1 MADDVESLLYSSD
14 EEPLNK
20 NNNGKT
26 LTTWSCINP
35 ECQSNAGRNE
45 MITAD
50 TLSHFYYGI
59 EKRPNSKRKICS
71 QCESAVIEKQKSC
84 VEMIRNG
91 ESIFREK
98 MKATDGVLII
108 DDSDYEYATNSSD
121 SEVELDVFNNN
132 LSSEDENSNQSINN
146 VIDDIMEE
154 FNVKGQVKLA
164 IEDLERKMDFLAA
177 DVAETEQVFDEVA
190 NDLDE
195 LRKLLYANQE
205 QSISELPPIEIIE
218 ESSHIS
224 DLLPP
229 DGLMV
234 RPSLNP
240 GQKVYAFNE
249 ASEFWASGVVVSHGD
264 YYTVR
269 LEDQSSVTING
280 KWLAY
285 KEASNVRIP
294 VGSRCVAILTD
305 EEDDEITVKSGIIAE
320 PLKSTNNHR
329 YLIFLDDGGSAYV
342 SHSNVRVIVMPS
354 PDVWNDV
361 GEMNKEYIYEYLQQ
375 YPERPMLRLSVGQ
388 SVKTEVDG
396 IWLDARVLKI
406 DCSLALLSMKNGL
419 HTEWLYRG
427 STRLEPLYSQRKQQ
441 HERKVLGTPHHRRRV
456 LGLKPGS
463 IIEYT
468 RETESEITDL
478 SDIDSSLSTSA
489 QRRLFAKKSTASR
502 ISSHV
507 PARMSEK
514 DGIVFQVDK
523 VPKKR
528 REFTRHTCS
537 GKCMDT
543 FNINVDTKDSNP
555 LMIPLLMGWER
566 ELTFAAGGRRKVF
579 YTAPCGRRLCNIN
592 QVCKYIKLTGS
603 GLEIDLFN
611 FEWWLHVRDEFRPS
625 REVCSIKDI
634 SYGKENV
641 PISCVNSIDK
651 TYPEFVEYSTVRIPQ
666 KNVKINT
673 SEEYLT
679 GCNCEDDCANS
690 KKCECR
696 QLTIKSTVG
705 DWENKIDSSVGYEF
719 KRLKEIVVTGIYECN
734 KLCKCTHTCL
744 NRVVQNPLK
753 VKLQVFK
760 TATRGWGI
768 RALNDIPGGAH
779 ICNYVGNLYSCDEG
793 NKRGKDF
800 GDEYFADLDMIEI
813 VEDRKTGHE
822 SDISDEGFADSVSDE
837 DTCQSLRLDGNEALK
852 MGGMTK
858 YSNSGENKIIASKKG
873 GLTPKR
879 NINMLCKDKVLDVDV
894 KKPLSVRKL
903 FGENEEP
910 YIMDA
915 KITGNIGR
923 YLNHSCN
930 PNVFVQNVFV
940 DTHDLRFPWV
950 AFFTTAFVRAG
961 QELCWDYNYEVGS
974 IAGKEIQCACGAE
987 SCRGRLL

>member
-1 MADDVESLLYSSD
+1 MADVESLLYSSD
-14 EEPLNK
+14 EEPLRK
-20 NNNGKT
+20 NDNGKS
-26 LTTWSCINP
+26 LTNWNCINP
-35 ECQSNAGRNE
+35 ECPSNAERND

-50 TLSHFYYGI
+50 TFSHFYYGI
-59 EKRPNSKRKICS
+59 DKLQNRKRKICL
-71 QCESAVIEKQKSC
+71 QCKSAVIEKQNSC
-84 VEMIRNG
+84 VEKIRNR
-91 ESIFREK
+91 ESIFQEEL
-98 MKATDGVLII
+98 KATDGVLVI
-108 DDSDYEYATNSSD
+108 DDSDYEYATNSSE

-132 LSSEDENSNQSINN
+132 FSSVDENSKQRLDI

-154 FNVKGQVKLA
+154 FNVKGQVKYAAEEL
-164 IEDLERKMDFLAA
+164 LKKMDLLAV
-177 DVAETEQVFDEVA
+177 DFAETDQVLDEVA

-195 LRKLLYANQE
+195 MRTLLYVNQE

-234 RPSLNP
+234 RPPLNP

-249 ASEFWASGVVVSHGD
+249 ASEFWVNGVVVSHGD
-264 YYTVR
+264 LYTVR
-269 LEDQSSVTING
+269 LEDQSTVYVSG

-285 KEASNVRIP
+285 KEAPNVKIP

-305 EEDDEITVKSGIIAE
+305 DVDDKVTVKSGIIAE
-320 PLKSTNNHR
+320 PLKSINNHR

-342 SHSNVRVIVMPS
+342 SHCNARAIVVQS

-361 GEMNKEYIYEYLQQ
+361 GEMNKEYVHEYLQQ

-388 SVKTEVDG
+388 SVKTEVEG

-427 STRLEPLYSQRKQQ
+427 STRFEPLYSQRKQQ
-441 HERKVLGTPHHRRRV
+441 YERMVSGTPHHRRRV

-468 RETESEITDL
+468 RETVSEGTRL
-478 SDIDSSLSTSA
+478 SDIDSSLNISTQS
-489 QRRLFAKKSTASR
+489 RSFARKSTASR
-502 ISSHV
+502 MLGHIPSKV
-507 PARMSEK
+507 SET
-514 DGIVFQVDK
+514 DGTVFQVGE
-523 VPKKR
+523 VPRKR
-528 REFTRHTCS
+528 RKYFSHTCS

-543 FNINVDTKDSNP
+543 FVQNVDTKDSNP
-555 LMIPLLMGWER
+555 LMIPLLVGWER

-579 YTAPCGRRLCNIN
+579 YTAPCGRRLWNMN
-592 QVCKYIKLTGS
+592 QICKYSKLTGS
-603 GLEIDLFN
+603 GLEVDLFN
-611 FEWWLHVRDEFRPS
+611 FDWWLHVRDEFRPS
-625 REVCSIKDI
+625 REVCYIKDI

-666 KNVKINT
+666 KNVVINT

-679 GCNCEDDCANS
+679 GCNCEDDCSNS

-705 DWENKIDSSVGYEF
+705 DWENKIDPSVGYEF

-813 VEDRKTGHE
+813 VEDRKTGYE
-822 SDISDEGFADSVSDE
+822 SDVSDEGFADSLSE
-837 DTCQSLRLDGNEALK
+837 D
-852 MGGMTK
+852 
-858 YSNSGENKIIASKKG
+858 SNSGKKMIASKKG
-873 GLTPKR
+873 GLTPSNENHR
-879 NINMLCKDKVLDVDV
+879 MLYKDKTLDVDV

-903 FGENEEP
+903 FGVSEEP

-915 KITGNIGR
+915 KTTGNIGR

-950 AFFTTAFVRAG
+950 TFFTTAFVRAG
-961 QELCWDYNYEVGS
+961 QELCWDYNYEVIVLIDFVVHLRYCVLGWFYCWQGNPVRMWS
-974 IAGKEIQCACGAE
+974 GK
-987 SCRGRLL
+987 L